1 VSTVQNQKFINSKT
15 LSTMIGLPVTAIQ
28 RLVREQKIP
37 AYQLDKKQY
46 LFDLDEVVNVIKR
59 MKVN

>member
-1 VSTVQNQKFINSKT
+1 MSTVQNQKFINSKT
-15 LSTMIGLPVTAIQ
+15 LSTMIGLPITAIQ